1 MTSAERGTDQWP
13 WGLRRMAPYREVW
26 RVPHTRIELDPRTQ
40 VARRFDAAG
49 QPVELGKHGTQRPTQ
64 DSTRRSDDSR
74 VRLDST
80 PDYEQD

>member
-1 MTSAERGTDQWP
+1 MTTGERGTEQWP
-13 WGLRRMAPYREVW
+13 WGLRRMAPYSKRSPVS
-26 RVPHTRIELDPRTQ
+26 HTRIELDPRTQ
-40 VARRFDAAG
+40 VALRFDAAG

-74 VRLDST
+74 VRNDST